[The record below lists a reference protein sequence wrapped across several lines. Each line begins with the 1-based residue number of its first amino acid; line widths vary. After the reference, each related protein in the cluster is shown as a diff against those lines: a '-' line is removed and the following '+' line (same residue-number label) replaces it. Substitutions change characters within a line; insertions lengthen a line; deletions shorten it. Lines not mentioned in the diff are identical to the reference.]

1 MNEVSI
7 IKDAMQK
14 IEELV
19 KASSEIKEIDGHTY
33 LINDGTCRE
42 IHPDFSPL
50 PKTYEFLSLD
60 GLVKIIRKEH
70 ANITMA
76 CETPDVLYINVTS
89 PTSVSVSTCVDRY
102 NRRAYLYHSSYEF
115 PRKWI
120 GTNWFEHE
128 EAMIILRSQFI
139 QNEGTEYLLD
149 FLSRVSDEN
158 SVQSDDNGMT
168 QTVQVK
174 KGIALAA
181 REPVKPIVNLRPYRT
196 FLEVDQ
202 PESAFLI
209 RVRSRETLEVGI
221 IEADGGMWKIE
232 ARHSIVAYLERELK
246 ELIDSGNVV
255 VSL

>member
-50 PKTYEFLSLD
+50 PMTYEFLSLD

-89 PTSVSVSTCVDRY
+89 
-102 NRRAYLYHSSYEF
+102 
-115 PRKWI
+115 
-120 GTNWFEHE
+120 
-128 EAMIILRSQFI
+128 
-139 QNEGTEYLLD
+139 
-149 FLSRVSDEN
+149 
-158 SVQSDDNGMT
+158 
-168 QTVQVK
+168 
-174 KGIALAA
+174 
-181 REPVKPIVNLRPYRT
+181 
-196 FLEVDQ
+196 
-202 PESAFLI
+202 
-209 RVRSRETLEVGI
+209 
-221 IEADGGMWKIE
+221 
-232 ARHSIVAYLERELK
+232 
-246 ELIDSGNVV
+246 
-255 VSL
+255 